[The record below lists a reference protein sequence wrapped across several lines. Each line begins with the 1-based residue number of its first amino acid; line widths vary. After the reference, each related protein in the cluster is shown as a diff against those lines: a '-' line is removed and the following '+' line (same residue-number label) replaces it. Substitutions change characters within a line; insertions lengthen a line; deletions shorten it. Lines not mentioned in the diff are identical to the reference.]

1 MSPYCG
7 QSRTKVKVNKP
18 NAHGVFEN
26 RAVEFSI
33 NADGH
38 PVICWISWETLA
50 DHFGATRETAVQVL
64 LANYDKVA
72 PIAERVYRARS
83 PDERLVVT
91 TEDF

>member
-1 MSPYCG
+1 MP
-7 QSRTKVKVNKP
+7 R
-18 NAHGVFEN
+18 AHWVFDN

-33 NADGH
+33 KTDGH

-50 DHFGATRETAVQVL
+50 DHFGATRETAVDVL
-64 LANYDKVA
+64 LANFDKIA
-72 PIAERVYRARS
+72 PVAERVYRARS

>member
-1 MSPYCG
+1 MP
-7 QSRTKVKVNKP
+7 R
-18 NAHGVFEN
+18 AHWVFDN

-33 NADGH
+33 KADGH

-50 DHFGATRETAVQVL
+50 DHFGATRETAVDVL
-64 LANYDKVA
+64 LANFDKIA
-72 PIAERVYRARS
+72 PVAERVYRARS

>member
-1 MSPYCG
+1 MPS
-7 QSRTKVKVNKP
+7 
-18 NAHGVFEN
+18 AHAVFDG

-33 NADGH
+33 EADGR
-38 PVICWISWETLA
+38 PVICWISWATLA
-50 DHFGATRETAVQVL
+50 DHFGVTRETAVEVL

-72 PIAERVYRARS
+72 LVAGKVYRARS

>member
-1 MSPYCG
+1 MNMP
-7 QSRTKVKVNKP
+7 R
-18 NAHGVFEN
+18 AHWVFDN

-33 NADGH
+33 KADGH

-50 DHFGATRETAVQVL
+50 DHFGATRETAVDVL
-64 LANYDKVA
+64 LANFDKIA
-72 PIAERVYRARS
+72 PVAERVYRARS

>member
-1 MSPYCG
+1 MSTCCE
-7 QSRTKVKVNKP
+7 QQLTKVNIP
-18 NAHGVFEN
+18 SAHGVFDG

-33 NADGH
+33 KADGH

-50 DHFGATRETAVQVL
+50 DHFGATRETAVEVL

-72 PIAERVYRARS
+72 LVAGKVYRARS

>member
-1 MSPYCG
+1 MNMP
-7 QSRTKVKVNKP
+7 R
-18 NAHGVFEN
+18 AHWVFDN

-33 NADGH
+33 KVDGH

-50 DHFGATRETAVQVL
+50 DHFGATRETALDVL
-64 LANYDKVA
+64 LANFDKIAPVA
-72 PIAERVYRARS
+72 EKVYRARS

>member
-1 MSPYCG
+1 MP
-7 QSRTKVKVNKP
+7 R
-18 NAHGVFEN
+18 AHWVFDN

-33 NADGH
+33 KVDGH

-50 DHFGATRETAVQVL
+50 DHFGATRETALDVL
-64 LANYDKVA
+64 LANFDKIAPVA
-72 PIAERVYRARS
+72 EKVYRARS